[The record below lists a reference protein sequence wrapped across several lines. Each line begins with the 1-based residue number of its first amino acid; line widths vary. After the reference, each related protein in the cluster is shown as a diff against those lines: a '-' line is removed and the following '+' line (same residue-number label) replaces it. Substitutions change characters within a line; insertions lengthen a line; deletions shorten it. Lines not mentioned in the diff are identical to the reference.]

1 MRKILFSL
9 LFLFSGLVFSQTK
22 PIASD
27 VSVAHFKDTDGLIHL
42 VGSDAEF
49 NALTYTI
56 VTLPSHGTLK
66 DPNNSDAIVT
76 EGGSLSGNSVT
87 FVPHSNENHKYIFSG
102 TNSFT
107 YKVTDSDGDS
117 NTKTVTIK
125 IFDEYLNPPTLI
137 DVEIDGEA
145 AGDNFGRAVSLNEDG
160 TIMAVGAPFNDAG
173 TTDSDKGSVRV
184 FQKISG
190 GGWSKLGDDIDGT
203 TDQDYF
209 GSSISLSGDGTILA
223 IGIPYNDTAN
233 SNAGQVKVYQYNSA
247 TTTWDIISTITPT
260 IVSSG
265 SNKAVSEQFGNDV
278 RLSSDGKTL
287 AVSDIWFDR
296 SGGTNSGRVVVYR
309 YDGTNWNSLGNET
322 AIYGESG
329 DNLSWGLSLSAN
341 GNIMAV
347 GAHDYSSNNKGQVK
361 IFEYDSANTE
371 WDVKATL
378 LGDKSAEKF
387 GAAVDLS
394 SDGLIVAVG
403 APYHRVS
410 GSGSEFVGKVSIYK
424 WDGST
429 YSALGSDLIGSD
441 KYDYFGAHLSLDNE
455 GNTLAVM
462 GPGHDANSGSSSGSY
477 LNKGRV
483 RVFNYD
489 SASTSW
495 VQSPAS
501 YDFDGEADEDQSTG
515 SNNESKG
522 QRVFLSGDGSVLAI
536 GADENDGN
544 GTNSGHVRAYKLFQP
559 QIIPVANSQ
568 DVSFTLYEQVTS
580 TEEITLTGTDSDGN
594 DADLVYIIT
603 ELNTAKLFEGG
614 TEISSSDIPHTLTAN
629 KVKYNSNSDVV
640 VNDSFKF
647 IVHDTKASSV
657 PATVTLTII
666 PDNDPPVATGQSLTT
681 DEDVAKDIDLAGTDV
696 DNADTN
702 LNFLI
707 YSLPSNGILKDKN
720 NGNSA
725 ITLLT
730 KDSGT
735 TTSANTDK
743 LEDSSKNFTST
754 VIPGDFLINKTDNT
768 YADIKAVDSNT
779 KLSLSADIMASG
791 EEYEIKRGSTLVIL
805 SGIAKVTYTPNSN
818 FAGSDSFKFKA
829 RDKGVNDD
837 NSTDVEN
844 SIDAATISLTVNNTD
859 NDPPVAQDQT
869 LSTNE
874 ETETGTITLVAL
886 DPDPGDTNL
895 TYTIAVLPTNGKLK
909 DGGTEITAAGDIS
922 GALTYLPN
930 TNFSGND
937 TFKFTAKD
945 DESTPAV
952 SNQATVT
959 INVGNTNDIPSP
971 TAQSVDA
978 DEDTEKEIT
987 HTGTDPDGDSLT
999 YIIITLPSKGILKD
1013 NGTEIGSGDLPK
1025 TLSSDKA
1032 TYIPQINYNGADSYA
1047 FKVND
1052 GTVDSSSDATISIT
1066 VNPGNDK
1073 PTADNQSVNTEEEKP
1088 IDITLVANDIDGDK
1102 LTYKI
1107 SSLPSNGILKEGG
1120 NKILN
1125 SDLPKVLT
1133 SPDVNYVP
1141 GVNYTGNDSF
1151 NFFVNSCSVTN
1162 QNNTSKLEVTGD
1174 FNVSASK
1181 TYPMI
1186 IPAQKIKGNG
1196 NGSEVFK
1203 KNVDIKLTLGPGNI
1217 FESCEVKLDVTSF
1230 DDGLQFDIDGVNL
1243 LNFQQKHWDSGAGA
1257 NTTEFNGSGRFV
1269 TSGGMWTPWS
1279 GQGNPKLEITSG
1291 TIKLMVDT
1299 KNGTREDALPFMDS
1313 TVADWKLV
1321 SSFSYDCLAGFN
1333 LLIGN
1338 QNGGGGPSAIDAD
1351 LTVEAYVGP
1360 CDDSNIATVSI
1371 NIGAV
1376 DDPPV
1381 ANAQTI
1387 TTNEDTID
1395 APITLTG
1402 SDPESQPLTYI
1413 VTALPKN
1420 GILKEG
1426 GTAIAATDLPKTLT
1440 GNALTYSP
1448 EPEYNGNDALTFKV
1462 NDGVNDSASA
1472 IVSIVVN
1479 PVNDP
1484 PEADDQTVNT
1494 DEDVPVDITHVGRDK
1509 DLVNIYT
1516 KHTKMGSD
1524 ISLGNG
1530 WGEFIEISA
1539 DGETMVIGG
1548 WTNNKVKVY
1557 GWNGTT
1563 WDQLGS
1569 DIDGSNSGDNF
1580 GEFVSISSDGKRIAV
1595 GAHLHDS
1602 NRGEVRAFDWDG
1614 TSWNQVGSAMDG
1626 SSGGDE
1632 SSYRG
1637 IHISGDG
1644 NVIAAAAFKK
1654 GYVDTYKWDGTNWNK
1669 TGNISVFAGG
1679 GDSPGQVSLSNNGS
1693 RLAIG
1698 TGGYSG
1704 SKGQVKIFDW
1714 DGTNTW
1720 NQYAAI
1726 DGKNG
1731 GDKFGG
1737 TLSISRD
1744 GKNVAVGV
1752 NGGGSARVYDLSGSN
1767 ANQVG
1772 SDINYGSGSAWRAIS
1787 LSDDGKRIAIPI
1799 LDQKIGVF
1807 DWDGTKWNQLGED
1820 LTKPSSSPGLWGE
1833 SLDMSGDGE
1842 TLVVGGH
1849 TGFIRAHKILNLT
1862 YIITSLPSNGILKEG
1877 AKTITASDL
1886 PFTLK
1891 STDATYIPNTG
1902 FSGDDKYNF
1911 KVNDGELDSNIATV
1925 TIKIKEFVLQLPLS
1939 NYKITPTETCKG
1951 FAYGIIDIEVTAT
1964 SYKKTPS
1971 GADIPITYNIAIE
1984 GKGQLATIVSP
1995 DKTAQIK
2002 DLAEGTHKLVFTV
2015 VGQPKYE
2022 QKIDV
2027 QIIGTDPPVA
2037 YAVGKIENCDDD
2049 VDGDDANG
2057 KVNFDTSSILD
2068 KLLKNPS
2075 TGVLQDKNLFDFE
2088 FTYYDEATSTNVTKA
2103 TLPNPL
2109 YSASQTLSVKFKSKI
2124 NGKCEANQTID
2135 FVVNTLPKIKRIED
2149 TKSVCT
2155 NLPPVTIGVTNED
2168 NRKYTY
2174 TWTRNGT
2181 DFPPNITGIDS
2192 SILIGLGGEY
2202 IVTATTTDGTNC
2214 SKSMKITMKE
2224 SSIATLL
2231 RTDIVIKDL
2240 LAGPNN
2246 TITVKTATLGIG
2258 DYEYALDDQIGP
2270 YQDEPVFNKVRPGK
2284 HTVYV
2289 RDKNGCGVANMDV
2302 WVIGYKKFFTPNSD
2316 GYTDTWNVIGIT
2328 KDYQARSKI
2337 YIFDRF
2343 GKLLKEL
2350 DPLTPGWDGTFNG
2363 KPMPQTDYWFKVI
2376 LEDGRMFKGH
2386 FSLIRAW

>member
-1 MRKILFSL
+1 MFGNYAYVAD
-9 LFLFSGLVFSQTK
+9 FESGL
-22 PIASD
+22 
-27 VSVAHFKDTDGLIHL
+27 
-42 VGSDAEF
+42 
-49 NALTYTI
+49 
-56 VTLPSHGTLK
+56 
-66 DPNNSDAIVT
+66 AI
-76 EGGSLSGNSVT
+76 
-87 FVPHSNENHKYIFSG
+87 
-102 TNSFT
+102 
-107 YKVTDSDGDS
+107 
-117 NTKTVTIK
+117 
-125 IFDEYLNPPTLI
+125 I
-137 DVEIDGEA
+137 D
-145 AGDNFGRAVSLNEDG
+145 
-160 TIMAVGAPFNDAG
+160 
-173 TTDSDKGSVRV
+173 
-184 FQKISG
+184 
-190 GGWSKLGDDIDGT
+190 
-203 TDQDYF
+203 
-209 GSSISLSGDGTILA
+209 
-223 IGIPYNDTAN
+223 
-233 SNAGQVKVYQYNSA
+233 
-247 TTTWDIISTITPT
+247 IT
-260 IVSSG
+260 
-265 SNKAVSEQFGNDV
+265 
-278 RLSSDGKTL
+278 
-287 AVSDIWFDR
+287 
-296 SGGTNSGRVVVYR
+296 
-309 YDGTNWNSLGNET
+309 
-322 AIYGESG
+322 
-329 DNLSWGLSLSAN
+329 
-341 GNIMAV
+341 
-347 GAHDYSSNNKGQVK
+347 
-361 IFEYDSANTE
+361 
-371 WDVKATL
+371 
-378 LGDKSAEKF
+378 DKSNL
-387 GAAVDLS
+387 GTPVYVDTQWYAR
-394 SDGLIVAVG
+394 DVTVVGNYAYVA
-403 APYHRVS
+403 
-410 GSGSEFVGKVSIYK
+410 
-424 WDGST
+424 D
-429 YSALGSDLIGSD
+429 
-441 KYDYFGAHLSLDNE
+441 
-455 GNTLAVM
+455 
-462 GPGHDANSGSSSGSY
+462 SSSG
-477 LNKGRV
+477 
-483 RVFNYD
+483 
-489 SASTSW
+489 
-495 VQSPAS
+495 
-501 YDFDGEADEDQSTG
+501 
-515 SNNESKG
+515 
-522 QRVFLSGDGSVLAI
+522 LAI
-536 GADENDGN
+536 
-544 GTNSGHVRAYKLFQP
+544 
-559 QIIPVANSQ
+559 IP
-568 DVSFTLYEQVTS
+568 
-580 TEEITLTGTDSDGN
+580 
-594 DADLVYIIT
+594 
-603 ELNTAKLFEGG
+603 LNM
-614 TEISSSDIPHTLTAN
+614 SS
-629 KVKYNSNSDVV
+629 
-640 VNDSFKF
+640 
-647 IVHDTKASSV
+647 
-657 PATVTLTII
+657 
-666 PDNDPPVATGQSLTT
+666 
-681 DEDVAKDIDLAGTDV
+681 
-696 DNADTN
+696 
-702 LNFLI
+702 
-707 YSLPSNGILKDKN
+707 
-720 NGNSA
+720 
-725 ITLLT
+725 
-730 KDSGT
+730 
-735 TTSANTDK
+735 
-743 LEDSSKNFTST
+743 
-754 VIPGDFLINKTDNT
+754 
-768 YADIKAVDSNT
+768 
-779 KLSLSADIMASG
+779 
-791 EEYEIKRGSTLVIL
+791 
-805 SGIAKVTYTPNSN
+805 
-818 FAGSDSFKFKA
+818 
-829 RDKGVNDD
+829 
-837 NSTDVEN
+837 
-844 SIDAATISLTVNNTD
+844 
-859 NDPPVAQDQT
+859 
-869 LSTNE
+869 
-874 ETETGTITLVAL
+874 
-886 DPDPGDTNL
+886 L
-895 TYTIAVLPTNGKLK
+895 TYTIASLPTSGKLK

-930 TNFSGND
+930 ANFTGND

-959 INVGNTNDIPSP
+959 INVGNLNDAPVA
-971 TAQSVDA
+971 TAQSVDFL
-978 DEDTEKEIT
+978 EDTENEIT
-987 HTGTDPDGDSLT
+987 HEGTDPDGDTLT

-1013 NGTEIGSGDLPK
+1013 NGTEIVTADLPK
-1025 TLSSDKA
+1025 TLSSAKA
-1032 TYIPQINYNGADSYA
+1032 TYVPQTNYNGSDSYT

-1052 GTVDSSSDATISIT
+1052 GTVDSTLAATVDIT
-1066 VNPGNDK
+1066 VKEVND
-1073 PTADNQSVNTEEEKP
+1073 PPIANSQSLTTDEDTALTIKFTGSDIENDPLTYLIKTLPINGKLKDGNTEILASELPKLLPADEITYIPNANYVGDDSFDFLVNANYLNSFTKANNLKYITQNGVPVTYQKPEGKTYFLIQENTGVSGSP
-1088 IDITLVANDIDGDK
+1088 IDWTTARTLTNSIKGAKMYVVLNATMELLVWNGLKSMGLTGQNGLYYWLGLYQDK
-1102 LTYKI
+1102 
-1107 SSLPSNGILKEGG
+1107 
-1120 NKILN
+1120 
-1125 SDLPKVLT
+1125 T
-1133 SPDVNYVP
+1133 SPDYAEP
-1141 GVNYTGNDSF
+1141 GLE
-1151 NFFVNSCSVTN
+1151 N
-1162 QNNTSKLEVTGD
+1162 QNWGGWTWV
-1174 FNVSASK
+1174 
-1181 TYPMI
+1181 
-1186 IPAQKIKGNG
+1186 
-1196 NGSEVFK
+1196 
-1203 KNVDIKLTLGPGNI
+1203 
-1217 FESCEVKLDVTSF
+1217 
-1230 DDGLQFDIDGVNL
+1230 DGVTLKDRGYHNWYTAEP
-1243 LNFQQKHWDSGAGA
+1243 NNAGA
-1257 NTTEFNGSGRFV
+1257 EDYAQFEFSSNGPDG
-1269 TSGGMWTPWS
+1269 
-1279 GQGNPKLEITSG
+1279 
-1291 TIKLMVDT
+1291 IKWNDM
-1299 KNGTREDALPFMDS
+1299 S
-1313 TVADWKLV
+1313 
-1321 SSFSYDCLAGFN
+1321 
-1333 LLIGN
+1333 IGN
-1338 QNGGGGPSAIDAD
+1338 AQSWPLFEFSISSTTQSAPAKI
-1351 LTVEAYVGP
+1351 
-1360 CDDSNIATVSI
+1360 SI

-1376 DDPPV
+1376 NDPPV

-1387 TTNEDTID
+1387 TTSEDVTTP
-1395 APITLTG
+1395 AAITLTG
-1402 SDPESQPLTYI
+1402 TDPESQPLTYI
-1413 VTALPKN
+1413 VTALPNN
-1420 GILKEG
+1420 GTLKEG
-1426 GTAIAATDLPKTLT
+1426 GTAIATVDLPKTLS

-1448 EPEYNGNDALTFKV
+1448 EPDYNGKDALTFKV
-1462 NDGVNDSASA
+1462 NDGVNESGSA

-1494 DEDVPVDITHVGRDK
+1494 DEDVAVDITHVGRDK

-1557 GWNGTT
+1557 GWDGTA
-1563 WDQLGS
+1563 WNQLGS

-1614 TSWNQVGSAMDG
+1614 TSWTQVGSAMDG
-1626 SSGGDE
+1626 GSGGDE

-1637 IHISGDG
+1637 VHISGDG

-1679 GDSPGQVSLSNNGS
+1679 GDSPGQVSLSNNGN

-1704 SKGQVKIFDW
+1704 NKGQVKIFDW

-1720 NQYAAI
+1720 NQFAAV

-1744 GKNVAVGV
+1744 GKKVAVGV
-1752 NGGGSARVYDLSGSN
+1752 NGAGSARVYDLSSSN
-1767 ANQVG
+1767 VSQVG

-1787 LSDDGKRIAIPI
+1787 LSDNGKRIAIPV

-1877 AKTITASDL
+1877 TKTITASDL

-1891 STDATYIPNTG
+1891 DTDATYVPNTG

-2202 IVTATTTDGTNC
+2202 IVTATTMDGTNC

>member
-22 PIASD
+22 PMASD
-27 VSVAHFKDTDGLIHL
+27 VSAAHFKDTNGLIHL

-49 NALTYTI
+49 NSLTYTI
-56 VTLPSHGTLK
+56 ITLPSHGTLK
-66 DPNNSDAIVT
+66 DPNNSNSVVSA
-76 EGGSLSGNSVT
+76 GGSLTGNSVT
-87 FVPHSNENHKYIFSG
+87 FVPDSEENHKYIFSG

-117 NTKTVTIK
+117 DIKTVK
-125 IFDEYLNPPTLI
+125 VEVFDSYLNPPTAI
-137 DVEIDGEA
+137 GSEINGEG
-145 AGDNFGRAVSLNEDG
+145 AGDNFGRAVSLSEDG

-184 FQKISG
+184 YKLSSDSG
-190 GGWSKLGDDIDGT
+190 WTKLGDDIDGT
-203 TDQDYF
+203 NDQDYF
-209 GSSISLSGDGTILA
+209 GSSVSLSGDGTILA
-223 IGIPYNDTAN
+223 VGIPYNDTAN
-233 SNAGQVKVYQYNSA
+233 SNAGQVKVYQYDSANS
-247 TTTWDIISTITPT
+247 TWNIMSTITPT

-296 SGGTNSGRVVVYR
+296 SGGNNSGRVVVYR

-329 DNLSWGLSLSAN
+329 DNLSWGLSLSSN

-347 GAHDYSSNNKGQVK
+347 GVHDYSSNNKGQVK
-361 IFEYDSANTE
+361 IFEYDSANTQ
-371 WDVKATL
+371 WNVKETL

-403 APYHRVS
+403 APYHRVA

-424 WDGST
+424 WDGSNYT
-429 YSALGSDLIGSD
+429 ALGSDLIGSD

-489 SASTSW
+489 IASTSW
-495 VQSPAS
+495 IQSPVS

-522 QRVFLSGDGSVLAI
+522 QRVFLSGNGSVLAI

-544 GTNSGHVRAYKLFQP
+544 GTNSGHVRVYKLFQP
-559 QIIPVANSQ
+559 QVIPVANSQ

-580 TEEITLTGTDSDGN
+580 TDEITLIGTDSDGN
-594 DADLVYIIT
+594 DIDLVYIIT

-614 TEISSSDIPHTLTAN
+614 TEITSANIPHTLTAN
-629 KVKYNSNSDVV
+629 KIKYNSNSDVV

-666 PDNDPPVATGQSLTT
+666 PDNDPPVATGQSTT
-681 DEDVAKDIDLAGTDV
+681 SDEDVAKDIDLAGTDV

-707 YSLPSNGILKDKN
+707 YSLPTNGTLTDKN

-725 ITLLT
+725 VTLVN

-735 TTSANTDK
+735 TTSANSDK
-743 LEDSSKNFTST
+743 LEDSSQNFTST
-754 VIPGDFLINKTDNT
+754 VIPGDFLINTTDNT
-768 YADIKAVDSNT
+768 YADIKAVDSDT
-779 KLSLSADIMASG
+779 TLSLSSDIMASG
-791 EEYEIKRGSTLVIL
+791 EEYTIKRGSSLVVS
-805 SGIAKVTYTPNSN
+805 SGTAKVTYTPNSN

-829 RDKGVNDD
+829 RDKGVGDD
-837 NSTDVEN
+837 ELTDVEN
-844 SIDAATISLTVNNTD
+844 SVDAATVSITVNNTD

-874 ETETGTITLVAL
+874 ETETGTITLVAV
-886 DPDPGDTNL
+886 DPDPNDTNL
-895 TYTIAVLPTNGKLK
+895 TYTIAVLPANGKLK
-909 DGGTEITAAGDIS
+909 DGGTEITTAGDIS

-930 TNFSGND
+930 ANFSGND

-959 INVGNTNDIPSP
+959 INVGNLNDAPVA
-971 TAQSVDA
+971 TAQSVTV
-978 DEDTEKEIT
+978 DEDTENDIT
-987 HTGTDPDGDSLT
+987 HAGTDPDGDSLT
-999 YIIITLPSKGILKD
+999 YIIITLPAKGILKD
-1013 NGTEIGSGDLPK
+1013 NGTEIVSGDLPK
-1025 TLSSDKA
+1025 TLSSAKA
-1032 TYIPQINYNGADSYA
+1032 TYIPQTNYNGADSYT

-1052 GTVDSSSDATISIT
+1052 GTVDSTVAATVDIT
-1066 VNPGNDK
+1066 VKEVND
-1073 PTADNQSVNTEEEKP
+1073 PP
-1088 IDITLVANDIDGDK
+1088 IANSQNLKTDEDTSLTVKFTGSDIENDP
-1102 LTYKI
+1102 LTYLIK
-1107 SSLPSNGILKEGG
+1107 SLPSNGKLKDGNTEILSSELPKLLPADSITYVPNANFVGDDSFDFLVNANYLNSFTKANNLKYITQNGVPVTYQKPEGKTYFLIQENTG
-1120 NKILN
+1120 VSGSPIDWTTARTLTNSIKGAKMYVILN
-1125 SDLPKVLT
+1125 AQMELLVWNGLKSMGLTGKSGLYYWIGLYQDKT
-1133 SPDVNYVP
+1133 SPDYAEP
-1141 GVNYTGNDSF
+1141 GLET
-1151 NFFVNSCSVTN
+1151 
-1162 QNNTSKLEVTGD
+1162 QNWGGWTWV
-1174 FNVSASK
+1174 
-1181 TYPMI
+1181 
-1186 IPAQKIKGNG
+1186 
-1196 NGSEVFK
+1196 
-1203 KNVDIKLTLGPGNI
+1203 
-1217 FESCEVKLDVTSF
+1217 
-1230 DDGLQFDIDGVNL
+1230 DGVTLKDRGYQNWY
-1243 LNFQQKHWDSGAGA
+1243 NYPSEPNNAGA
-1257 NTTEFNGSGRFV
+1257 EDYAQFEFSSNGPDG
-1269 TSGGMWTPWS
+1269 
-1279 GQGNPKLEITSG
+1279 
-1291 TIKLMVDT
+1291 IKWNDM
-1299 KNGTREDALPFMDS
+1299 S
-1313 TVADWKLV
+1313 
-1321 SSFSYDCLAGFN
+1321 
-1333 LLIGN
+1333 IGN
-1338 QNGGGGPSAIDAD
+1338 AQSWPLFEFSISSSTQSAPAKISIKVESVNDA
-1351 LTVEAYVGP
+1351 
-1360 CDDSNIATVSI
+1360 
-1371 NIGAV
+1371 
-1376 DDPPV
+1376 PV

-1387 TTNEDTID
+1387 TTSEDVTTP
-1395 APITLTG
+1395 AAITLTG
-1402 SDPESQPLTYI
+1402 TDPESQPLTYI
-1413 VTALPKN
+1413 VTAIPNN
-1420 GILKEG
+1420 GTLKEG
-1426 GTAIAATDLPKTLT
+1426 GTAITNVDLPKTLS

-1448 EPEYNGNDALTFKV
+1448 EPDYNGNDALTFKV
-1462 NDGVNDSASA
+1462 NDGVNESASA
-1472 IVSIVVN
+1472 IVSIIVN

-1494 DEDVPVDITHVGRDK
+1494 DEDVAVDITHVGRDK
-1509 DLVNIYT
+1509 DLINIFT
-1516 KHTKMGSD
+1516 KHTQIGSN
-1524 ISLGNG
+1524 INLGNG

-1557 GWNGTT
+1557 GWNGTD
-1563 WDQLGS
+1563 WNQLGS
-1569 DIDGSNSGDNF
+1569 DIDGSDSGDDF
-1580 GEFVSISSDGKRIAV
+1580 GEFVSISSNGKRIAV
-1595 GAHLHDS
+1595 GAHKHDS
-1602 NRGEVRAFDWDG
+1602 NRGHVRAFDWDG
-1614 TSWNQVGSAMDG
+1614 TSWTEAGTEMEGSNT
-1626 SSGGDE
+1626 SDE
-1632 SSYRG
+1632 QSYRG
-1637 IHISGDG
+1637 VHISGDG
-1644 NVIAAAAFKK
+1644 NAVAAASFKG
-1654 GYVDTYKWDGTNWNK
+1654 GYVDTYKWDGTKWDK
-1669 TGNISVFAGG
+1669 TGVISIPTGG
-1679 GDSPGQVSLSNNGS
+1679 GDSPGQVSLSVDGN

-1698 TGGYSG
+1698 TGTYSG
-1704 SKGQVKIFDW
+1704 NKGQVKIFDW

-1720 NQYAAI
+1720 NQFTVI
-1726 DGKNG
+1726 DGKNSG
-1731 GDKFGG
+1731 EKFGN

-1744 GKNVAVGV
+1744 GKKVAVGV
-1752 NGGGSARVYDLSGSN
+1752 NGAGSARVYDLSASTVT
-1767 ANQVG
+1767 QVG
-1772 SDINYGSGSAWRAIS
+1772 TDINYGSGSAWRAIS
-1787 LSDDGKRIAIPI
+1787 LSDDGNRIAIPI

-1807 DWDGTKWNQLGED
+1807 DWDGSKWNQLGDD
-1820 LTKPSSSPGLWGE
+1820 LGKPAGTPGLWGE
-1833 SLDMSGDGE
+1833 SLDMSGDGK

-1891 STDATYIPNTG
+1891 DTDATYVPNSG
-1902 FSGDDKYNF
+1902 FYGQDKYNF
-1911 KVNDGELDSNIATV
+1911 KLNDGKADSNIATV
-1925 TIKIKEFVLQLPLS
+1925 TINIKEFVLNLPLS
-1939 NYKITPTETCKG
+1939 NYKITTTETCKG

-1964 SYKKTPS
+1964 SYKKTAAGP
-1971 GADIPITYNIAIE
+1971 DIPITYNIAIQ
-1984 GKGQLATIVSP
+1984 GKGQVGTIVSP
-1995 DKTAQIK
+1995 NKTAQIK
-2002 DLAEGTHKLVFTV
+2002 DLPEGTHKLIFTV
-2015 VGQPKYE
+2015 VGQPKY
-2022 QKIDV
+2022 QQIIDV
-2027 QIIGTDPPVA
+2027 QIIATDPPVA
-2037 YAVGKIENCDDD
+2037 YVVGKIENCDDD
-2049 VDGDDANG
+2049 VDGDDTNG

-2075 TGVLQDKNLFDFE
+2075 TGILQDKNLFDFE
-2088 FTYYDEATSTNVTKA
+2088 FTYYDETTSANVTNA
-2103 TLPNPL
+2103 SLPNPF
-2109 YSASQTLSVKFKSKI
+2109 YSASQTVSVKFKSKI

-2135 FVVNTLPKIKRIED
+2135 FVVNTLPQIKRIED

-2155 NLPPVTIGVTNED
+2155 NLPPVTIGVTNAD

-2181 DFPPNITGIDS
+2181 NFPPNITGVDS

-2202 IVTATTTDGTNC
+2202 VVTATTNDGTNC
-2214 SKSMKITMKE
+2214 SRSMKITMKE

-2258 DYEYALDDQIGP
+2258 DYEYALDDQTGP

-2289 RDKNGCGVANMDV
+2289 RDKNGCGVVNMDV
-2302 WVIGYKKFFTPNSD
+2302 WVIGYKKFFTPNGD
-2316 GYTDTWNVIGIT
+2316 GYTDKWNIIGIT

-2343 GKLLKEL
+2343 EKLLKEL
-2350 DPLTPGWDGTFNG
+2350 DPLSPGWDGTFNG